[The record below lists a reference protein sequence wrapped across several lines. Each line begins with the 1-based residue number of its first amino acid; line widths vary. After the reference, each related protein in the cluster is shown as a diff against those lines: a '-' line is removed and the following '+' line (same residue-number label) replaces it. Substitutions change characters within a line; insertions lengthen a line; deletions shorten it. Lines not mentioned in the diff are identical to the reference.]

1 MKYQTV
7 YFDAE
12 NQKIRFTQSA
22 PENLAVTYNYVG
34 KSTRVEFDLLI
45 ELLRYKF
52 EDGEIE
58 KTIEWEEKAIE
69 QMPKDKFIKNLEK
82 FKSALK

>member
-1 MKYQTV
+1 MKYHTV

-12 NQKIRFTQSA
+12 NQKIRFTQSH
-22 PENLAVTYNYVG
+22 PDNIAVSYNYIG

-45 ELLRYKF
+45 ELLWYKY

-58 KTIEWEEKAIE
+58 LNELKKIFDELRSFC
-69 QMPKDKFIKNLEK
+69 DNIKYNLI
-82 FKSALK
+82 L

>member
-1 MKYQTV
+1 MKYHTV

-22 PENLAVTYNYVG
+22 PENLAVTYEYVG

-45 ELLRYKF
+45 ELLWYKY
-52 EDGEIE
+52 EDGEIPLDQL
-58 KTIEWEEKAIE
+58 K
-69 QMPKDKFIKNLEK
+69 
-82 FKSALK
+82 KSVRPSGVIMRRLFMV

>member
-1 MKYQTV
+1 MKYHTV

-12 NQKIRFTQSA
+12 NQKIRFTQSH
-22 PENLAVTYNYVG
+22 PDDIAVTYNYIG

-45 ELLRYKF
+45 ELLWYKY

-58 KTIEWEEKAIE
+58 LQELKKIFDELRSFC
-69 QMPKDKFIKNLEK
+69 DNIKYNLI
-82 FKSALK
+82 L

>member
-1 MKYQTV
+1 MKYHTV

-12 NQKIRFTQSA
+12 NQKIRFTQSH
-22 PENLAVTYNYVG
+22 PDNIAVSYNYIG

-45 ELLRYKF
+45 ELLWYKY

-58 KTIEWEEKAIE
+58 LQELKKIFDELRSFC
-69 QMPKDKFIKNLEK
+69 DNIKYNLI
-82 FKSALK
+82 L

>member
-1 MKYQTV
+1 MKYHTV

-12 NQKIRFTQSA
+12 NQKIRFTQSH
-22 PENLAVTYNYVG
+22 PDNIAVTYNYIG

-45 ELLRYKF
+45 ELLWYKY

-58 KTIEWEEKAIE
+58 LNELKKIFDELRSFC
-69 QMPKDKFIKNLEK
+69 DNIKYNLI
-82 FKSALK
+82 L

>member
-1 MKYQTV
+1 MKYHTI

-22 PENLAVTYNYVG
+22 PENLAVTYYYVG

-45 ELLRYKF
+45 ELLWYKY
-52 EDGEIE
+52 EDGEIPLDQLKKIFDE
-58 KTIEWEEKAIE
+58 LRSFC
-69 QMPKDKFIKNLEK
+69 DDIKYNLI
-82 FKSALK
+82 L